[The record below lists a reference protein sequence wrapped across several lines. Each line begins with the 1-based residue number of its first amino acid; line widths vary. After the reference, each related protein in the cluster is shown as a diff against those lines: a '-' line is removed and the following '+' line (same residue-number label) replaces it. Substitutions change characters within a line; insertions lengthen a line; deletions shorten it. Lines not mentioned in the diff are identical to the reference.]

1 MVIYLWSS
9 DYVTRNNRFNLPSIM
24 ITLEL
29 FFGASLTKKFC
40 SKYANLYGEG
50 KLKHNRQLNGGK
62 LFMDTQIVKCLSVK
76 CGTQFTGL
84 CNLCEKTGEEF
95 D

>member
-1 MVIYLWSS
+1 MVKEQEVDGEIIRHNAFS
-9 DYVTRNNRFNLPSIM
+9 DVEERYRQRYADLYR
-24 ITLEL
+24 
-29 FFGASLTKKFC
+29 
-40 SKYANLYGEG
+40 KYANLYGEG
-50 KLKHNRQLNGGK
+50 KLRHNRELNGGK